1 MSAQSAP
8 SEAALDPP
16 AAGSLQPIG
25 LSRSEHRAILQAC
38 DAVFALGGAA
48 ATWTRWGQV
57 GVWLGAAALLWVL
70 LAPSRRLGIVA
81 SPSASLR
88 WLAWAALVVA
98 GVVALLH
105 AGLGWPEPSG
115 EALARFLASAGGAT
129 LLGRLLHRGVL
140 LRPRFQRRAVVLG
153 TGESARR
160 VLEAMR
166 RAAHDTQVLA
176 FVDLRETRSVTE
188 IDGLPVAAGREGLA
202 RLIAAERIG
211 EIIVAGHASVDDRL
225 LQALLKWQEAG
236 VELVRS
242 RTVHEHLLGRI
253 PLDEVEADWL
263 LSSFADTIRLRD
275 DSDIARRAL
284 DVLGGIAGCLLLL
297 VVSPFVALA
306 IWLDDGRP
314 VLFRQLRTGRA
325 GSPFALLKFRT
336 MRRDAEASGPRW
348 AETDDARVTRVGRL
362 LRRAR
367 IDELP
372 QFLNVLAG
380 QMSLVGPRP
389 ERPEFVATLEEAIP
403 FYRVRLIVRPG
414 LTGWA
419 QVNRP
424 YGSSVE
430 DARAKLEFD
439 LFYIRHRSI
448 WFDLRV
454 LLKTLLTVARLG
466 GR

>member
-1 MSAQSAP
+1 
-8 SEAALDPP
+8 
-16 AAGSLQPIG
+16 
-25 LSRSEHRAILQAC
+25 
-38 DAVFALGGAA
+38 
-48 ATWTRWGQV
+48 
-57 GVWLGAAALLWVL
+57 
-70 LAPSRRLGIVA
+70 
-81 SPSASLR
+81 
-88 WLAWAALVVA
+88 
-98 GVVALLH
+98 
-105 AGLGWPEPSG
+105 
-115 EALARFLASAGGAT
+115 
-129 LLGRLLHRGVL
+129 
-140 LRPRFQRRAVVLG
+140 
-153 TGESARR
+153 
-160 VLEAMR
+160 
-166 RAAHDTQVLA
+166 
-176 FVDLRETRSVTE
+176 
-188 IDGLPVAAGREGLA
+188 
-202 RLIAAERIG
+202 
-211 EIIVAGHASVDDRL
+211 
-225 LQALLKWQEAG
+225 
-236 VELVRS
+236 
-242 RTVHEHLLGRI
+242 
-253 PLDEVEADWL
+253 
-263 LSSFADTIRLRD
+263 
-275 DSDIARRAL
+275 
-284 DVLGGIAGCLLLL
+284 
-297 VVSPFVALA
+297 
-306 IWLDDGRP
+306 
-314 VLFRQLRTGRA
+314 
-325 GSPFALLKFRT
+325 